1 MSMTKMDNACT
12 LQADNCDLNGDG
24 FYILDALN
32 AGNKALELLAELH
45 YGKESSYLNTQIYN
59 LLEEWN

>member
-24 FYILDALN
+24 FYILDALS

>member
-1 MSMTKMDNACT
+1 MNGCKIGRAGNDY
-12 LQADNCDLNGDG
+12 DKNGDG
-24 FYILDALN
+24 FYILDALS

-45 YGKESSYLNTQIYN
+45 YDRESSYLNTQIYN